1 MQFLGYAVSLCS
13 VVGDTRLVGV
23 VTKSSALET
32 KGAVC
37 AHWESS

>member
-23 VTKSSALET
+23 VTKSRLVRAGER
-32 KGAVC
+32 
-37 AHWESS
+37 